1 MAKYKVIQKSFIG
14 GTIIDPEVMSESE
27 CIIEYD
33 GKAGSNLELIEDEK
47 PKRSRQPVQE
57 D

>member
-47 PKRSRQPVQE
+47 PKRSRQPAQE